1 MSRVK
6 LAFNWGASCG
16 GCDVSILDVGRAVL
30 DLPQTVDVV
39 YWPVALDYKR
49 KDLEALDD
57 KSVDIGIVN
66 GAVRTSEQEE
76 EAKLIRAKCRYVVA
90 YGSCACFGGIP
101 GLANQFG
108 RNELLE
114 RAYIEA
120 PSNTNEAAVT
130 VQSVSERDGFSLT
143 LPEFLP
149 EVRTLDQVIEVNHF
163 VPGCP
168 PSTATIT
175 ELLETL
181 GAIAG
186 GKTVKRILAADK
198 CLCYECPRGKTK
210 EAKKAEKLYRPHEL
224 ISDGERCLLEQG
236 IVCLG
241 FATRGGCGSRC
252 VAANM
257 PCRGCY
263 GRLPDTSDPGAEA
276 MSALAAVAGD
286 WEDYLPTQKIFDV
299 LDAVRDAVGTFYTF
313 SLPSALLKRERG

>member
-1 MSRVK
+1 MNRIRM
-6 LAFNWGASCG
+6 AFNWGASCG
-16 GCDVSILDVGRAVL
+16 GCDVSILDVGRAIL

-57 KSVDIGIVN
+57 KSIDIGVVN

-76 EAKLIRAKCRYVVA
+76 EARIFRAKCRYIVA

-101 GLANQFG
+101 GLGNQFG
-108 RNELLE
+108 KDELLK

-120 PSNTNEAAVT
+120 PSNTNEEEVT
-130 VQSVSERDGFSLT
+130 AQSASGLNGFSLT

-149 EVRTLDQVIEVNHF
+149 EVRSLEQVITVDYL

-168 PSTATIT
+168 PSTTTIM
-175 ELLETL
+175 ELLGAV

-186 GKTVKRILAADK
+186 GEVVKRVLAADK
-198 CLCYECPRGKTK
+198 SLCYECSRGKTK
-210 EAKKAEKLYRPHEL
+210 QAKKAEKLYRPHEIL
-224 ISDGERCLLEQG
+224 ADGERCLLEQG
-236 IVCLG
+236 VVCLG
-241 FATRGGCGSRC
+241 FATRGGCGARC
-252 VAANM
+252 VEVNM

-263 GRLPDTSDPGAEA
+263 GWLPDMSDPGAEA

-286 WEDYLPTQKIFDV
+286 WEDYLPTQKIFDI
-299 LDAVRDAVGTFYTF
+299 LEAVKDAVGTFYTF